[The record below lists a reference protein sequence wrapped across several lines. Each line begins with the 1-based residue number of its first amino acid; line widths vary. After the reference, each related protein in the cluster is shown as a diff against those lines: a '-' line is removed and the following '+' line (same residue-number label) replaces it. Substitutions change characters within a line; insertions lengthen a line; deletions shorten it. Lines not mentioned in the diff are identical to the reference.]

1 MSDLQITSVTKD
13 FGETSVLKGVT
24 LDVKDGEFVS
34 LVGPSGCGKSTLLRI
49 IAGLETPTSGN
60 ISIGGKDVT
69 QLRAADRNLSMVF
82 QSYALYPHLTVAEN
96 IAVPLQ
102 MRQMTA
108 LQRLPVL
115 GTVMPGARIQKQ
127 DIAEAVRNA
136 AEMLEIGT
144 LLDRK
149 PGQLSG
155 GQRQRVAL
163 GRALVRDPAA
173 FLLDEPLSNLDA
185 KLRVQTRA
193 EIAELHRRLKA
204 TFIYVTHD
212 QVEAMTMATR
222 IALMNAGRI
231 EQVGTPAELYD
242 TPRSTFV
249 AGFLG
254 APPMNLMDADVV
266 HRGHELYAEATDFS
280 AALGIANQ
288 SVVDRRAVI
297 FGVRPERVRLRP
309 NAIDCAESDGAA
321 GITGTVATVED
332 LGGEELVHVAVG
344 PNTLCA
350 KVTSPS
356 GVKAGDRVHLE
367 LDPSD
372 IHLFDRD
379 TRRRLVWQDDDE
391 VTGCFLEAQAPAQEL
406 PVRQ

>member
-1 MSDLQITSVTKD
+1 MSRINITSVSKK
-13 FGETSVLKGVT
+13 FGDTHAIADLT
-24 LDVKDGEFVS
+24 LDIADGEFMV
-34 LVGPSGCGKSTLLRI
+34 LLGPSGCGKSTLLRMV
-49 IAGLETPTSGN
+49 AGLTQPSTGRIMLDRTDITSAPPR
-60 ISIGGKDVT
+60 
-69 QLRAADRNLSMVF
+69 QRNLAMVF
-82 QSYALYPHLTVAEN
+82 QSYALYPHLTVAKN
-96 IAVPLQ
+96 IAFPL
-102 MRQMTA
+102 RT
-108 LQRLPVL
+108 
-115 GTVMPGARIQKQ
+115 QKKSRKS
-127 DIAEAVRNA
+127 IAESVSSVATMLGLTELLGRRP
-136 AEMLEIGT
+136 AE
-144 LLDRK
+144 
-149 PGQLSG
+149 LSG

-163 GRALVRDPAA
+163 ARAMVREPGA
-173 FLLDEPLSNLDA
+173 FLMDEPLSNLDA
-185 KLRVQTRA
+185 KLRSATRS
-193 EIAELHRRLKA
+193 ELIELHRKLGT
-204 TFIYVTHD
+204 TFLYVTHD

-321 GITGTVATVED
+321 GITGTVATVEY

-379 TRRRLVWQDDDE
+379 TRRRLVWQHDDE
-391 VTGCFLEAQAPAQEL
+391 VTEFDQDLHVNANT
-406 PVRQ
+406 PVFTA